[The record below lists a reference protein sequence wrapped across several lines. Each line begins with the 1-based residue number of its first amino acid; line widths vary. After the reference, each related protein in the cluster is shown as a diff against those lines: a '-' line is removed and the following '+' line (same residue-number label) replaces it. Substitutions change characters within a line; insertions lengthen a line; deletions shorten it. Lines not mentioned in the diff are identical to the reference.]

1 VQRVPPG
8 GFHHFYGAE
17 RRLYDGDACRAA
29 HPAGEARRDG
39 GDQVGAGD
47 EERQRQPA
55 SRGEDDV
62 RLDAAAQQGG
72 SGGVGAGVGKPDGR
86 VGQGGQVLDGEAAM
100 AQPRVGGIGHV
111 HDPVPHDHLGLV
123 LRHRARRCDQQVI
136 AEQAPV
142 SLGDV
147 LGGEPQL
154 NPCFRCAVV
163 DAAQQRFAKH
173 GHGVIREANG
183 EHAIANLRLISLPG
197 GERAP
202 DMPGRFLHGREQRPR
217 ERGEFVAIACPH

>member
-1 VQRVPPG
+1 VQRVPPS

-17 RRLYDGDACRAA
+17 RRLHDGDACRVA
-29 HPAGEARRDG
+29 HSAGEARRDG

-62 RLDAAAQQGG
+62 RPDTAAQQGG
-72 SGGVGAGVGKPDGR
+72 RGGVGAGVGKPDGR

-154 NPCFRCAVV
+154 NARLWRESMHT
-163 DAAQQRFAKH
+163 AQQRPAKH
-173 GHGVIREANG
+173 AHRVIG
-183 EHAIANLRLISLPG
+183 
-197 GERAP
+197 
-202 DMPGRFLHGREQRPR
+202 
-217 ERGEFVAIACPH
+217 